1 MGLLNKLA
9 LANDYPPFVIV
20 KDVRS
25 EYMNILADC
34 DAVALKS
41 LSIQ

>member
-1 MGLLNKLA
+1 MVLLNKLA

-41 LSIQ
+41 L